1 MNPVLRSIK
10 FAGVSLLSL
19 GLLFVA
25 AGTVF
30 AHAKV
35 ISADPAIGS
44 TIAKAPSKITV
55 FTAENINPNPKLS
68 NLFVYAPGG
77 DLISHGN
84 AAVSLNNPKEM
95 SIAIKPT
102 GNGIYVV
109 RWITV
114 SADDG
119 DPDQG
124 AFVFT
129 VKPGAAAATPG
140 ATTTSSNAGSST
152 TANTPSSSSGGTPL
166 WVAILVGVLALVV
179 GLGGG
184 LGIARS
190 MARPSAVS
198 SMRQSL
204 AERKE
209 EETPS
214 PPKRP

>member
-1 MNPVLRSIK
+1 MNPVLRSMK

-68 NLFVYAPGG
+68 NLFVYAPSG
-77 DLISHGN
+77 DLISQGN

-129 VKPGAAAATPG
+129 VKAAAAPATPG
-140 ATTTSSNAGSST
+140 ATTTSGNAGSST
-152 TANTPSSSSGGTPL
+152 TANTPSSGSAGIPL
-166 WVAILVGVLALVV
+166 WVTIFVGVLALVI

-184 LGIARS
+184 LAIARS
-190 MARPSAVS
+190 RARPSAVS
-198 SMRQSL
+198 SLRQSL

-214 PPKRP
+214 PTKRP